1 MRHTVLSKMVAMNP
15 EPESSGNVIGEI
27 IRRQRELAELSMR
40 QVAAMAGI
48 SNPYLSQIE
57 HGLRAPSADVLET
70 IAATLGIQPDTLRPQ
85 PSDDHEAADDL
96 DHDEDQPPSDHAAL
110 VAAISADPGLTARQR
125 RALTEIYTAMT
136 EATADRRS
144 RRNG

>member
-1 MRHTVLSKMVAMNP
+1 MNP
-15 EPESSGNVIGEI
+15 GSESSENPVGDI

-57 HGLRAPSADVLET
+57 HGLRAPSEAVLET
-70 IAATLGIQPDTLRPQ
+70 IAATLGVPPETLRPGMD
-85 PSDDHEAADDL
+85 DDHDLEA
-96 DHDEDQPPSDHAAL
+96 DHDHEDEQRPGAHASL
-110 VAAISADPGLTARQR
+110 IVAISTDPGLTARQR

-136 EATADRRS
+136 EATAGRRNRRS
-144 RRNG
+144 G

>member
-1 MRHTVLSKMVAMNP
+1 MDRG
-15 EPESSGNVIGEI
+15 EESSENLLGEL

-70 IAATLGIQPDTLRPQ
+70 IAATLGVPAEMLRPRTND
-85 PSDDHEAADDL
+85 DDHGSEDNH
-96 DHDEDQPPSDHAAL
+96 DHEEDQEPGEHASL
-110 VAAISADPGLTARQR
+110 IAAISADSGLTVRQR

-136 EATADRRS
+136 EATAARRS
-144 RRNG
+144 RRSS

>member
-1 MRHTVLSKMVAMNP
+1 MVAMNSG
-15 EPESSGNVIGEI
+15 PESPENLVGEI

-57 HGLRAPSADVLET
+57 HGLRAPSKAVLET
-70 IAATLGIQPDTLRPQ
+70 IAATLGVPPKTLRPGTD
-85 PSDDHEAADDL
+85 DDHGAEQ
-96 DHDEDQPPSDHAAL
+96 DHDHDPDRPTEHAAF
-110 VAAISADPGLTARQR
+110 VAAISTDPGLTARQR

-136 EATADRRS
+136 EATAVRRNRRS
-144 RRNG
+144 R

>member
-1 MRHTVLSKMVAMNP
+1 MVAMNSG
-15 EPESSGNVIGEI
+15 PESAENLVGKI

-57 HGLRAPSADVLET
+57 HGLRAPSEAVLET
-70 IAATLGIQPDTLRPQ
+70 IAATLGVPAKTLHPGTD
-85 PSDDHEAADDL
+85 DDHGAEQ
-96 DHDEDQPPSDHAAL
+96 DHDHDQERPAEHAAF
-110 VAAISADPGLTARQR
+110 VAAISTDPGLTARQR

-136 EATADRRS
+136 EATAVRRS
-144 RRNG
+144 RRSR

>member
-1 MRHTVLSKMVAMNP
+1 MVVMNSGS
-15 EPESSGNVIGEI
+15 EPSENPIGEL

-57 HGLRAPSADVLET
+57 HGLRAPSEAVLET
-70 IAATLGIQPDTLRPQ
+70 IAATLGVPPEALRPG
-85 PSDDHEAADDL
+85 SDDDHGPDD
-96 DHDEDQPPSDHAAL
+96 DHDHEGDQQPGDHASV

-125 RALTEIYTAMT
+125 RALTEIYVAMT
-136 EATADRRS
+136 EATGGRRS
-144 RRNG
+144 RRNSQPAR

>member
-1 MRHTVLSKMVAMNP
+1 MNP
-15 EPESSGNVIGEI
+15 GSESSGNLMGDI

-57 HGLRAPSADVLET
+57 HGLRAPSEAVLET
-70 IAATLGIQPDTLRPQ
+70 IAATLGVPPETLRPGLD
-85 PSDDHEAADDL
+85 DDHAPEDRH
-96 DHDEDQPPSDHAAL
+96 DHEDEQPPGDHASV

-125 RALTEIYTAMT
+125 RALTEIYMAMT
-136 EATADRRS
+136 EATVGRRS
-144 RRNG
+144 RRNS

>member
-1 MRHTVLSKMVAMNP
+1 MNP
-15 EPESSGNVIGEI
+15 GEPENLVGEI
-27 IRRQRELAELSMR
+27 IRRQRELTELSMR

-70 IAATLGIQPDTLRPQ
+70 IAATLGVSPETLRPR
-85 PSDDHEAADDL
+85 SDDDQVPAEDEN
-96 DHDEDQPPSDHAAL
+96 DHDEERRTQHAAF
-110 VAAISADPGLTARQR
+110 VAAIATDPGLTARQR

-144 RRNG
+144 RRSR

>member
-1 MRHTVLSKMVAMNP
+1 MNAGA
-15 EPESSGNVIGEI
+15 ESSGNLMGDL

-57 HGLRAPSADVLET
+57 HGLRAPSEAVLET
-70 IAATLGIQPDTLRPQ
+70 IAATLGVPPESLRPGTD
-85 PSDDHEAADDL
+85 DDHGPED
-96 DHDEDQPPSDHAAL
+96 DHDHETEQPPDDHVSV
-110 VAAISADPGLTARQR
+110 VAAISSDPGLTARQR

-136 EATADRRS
+136 EATAGRRS
-144 RRNG
+144 RRNS

>member
-1 MRHTVLSKMVAMNP
+1 MNP
-15 EPESSGNVIGEI
+15 ASESSENPVGDI

-57 HGLRAPSADVLET
+57 HGLRAPSEAVLDT
-70 IAATLGIQPDTLRPQ
+70 IAATLGVPPETLRPGT
-85 PSDDHEAADDL
+85 DGDHGYEE
-96 DHDEDQPPSDHAAL
+96 DHDHDQERPTERTSL
-110 VAAISADPGLTARQR
+110 VAAISTDPGLTPRQR

-136 EATADRRS
+136 EATAGRRS
-144 RRNG
+144 RRSR

>member
-1 MRHTVLSKMVAMNP
+1 MNSGS
-15 EPESSGNVIGEI
+15 ESSGNLMGDL

-57 HGLRAPSADVLET
+57 HGLRAPSEAVLET
-70 IAATLGIQPDTLRPQ
+70 IAATLGVPPETLRPGKDDDHGPEADHDHEDDQ
-85 PSDDHEAADDL
+85 LSDDHA
-96 DHDEDQPPSDHAAL
+96 SV
-110 VAAISADPGLTARQR
+110 VAAISADPALTARQR
-125 RALTEIYTAMT
+125 RALTEIYAAMT

-144 RRNG
+144 RRNA

>member
-1 MRHTVLSKMVAMNP
+1 MGRG
-15 EPESSGNVIGEI
+15 EESSENLVGEL

-57 HGLRAPSADVLET
+57 HGLRAPSAAVLET
-70 IAATLGIQPDTLRPQ
+70 IATTLGVSAETLRPRTADSGQ
-85 PSDDHEAADDL
+85 GSEDNHDHEEA
-96 DHDEDQPPSDHAAL
+96 EPGEHASL
-110 VAAISADPGLTARQR
+110 IAAISADSGLTTRQR

-136 EATADRRS
+136 EATAARRS
-144 RRNG
+144 RRSS

>member
-1 MRHTVLSKMVAMNP
+1 MNRR
-15 EPESSGNVIGEI
+15 EESLENPVGEI

-57 HGLRAPSADVLET
+57 HGLRAPSAAVLDT
-70 IAATLGIQPDTLRPQ
+70 IAATLGVPPETLRPRPPGDDQ
-85 PSDDHEAADDL
+85 GPEDEQDHEAGPRTDG
-96 DHDEDQPPSDHAAL
+96 HTSL

-125 RALTEIYTAMT
+125 RALIEIYTAMT
-136 EATADRRS
+136 EATAGRRS
-144 RRNG
+144 RRSC